1 MPCSFSKLVAEESC
15 QRSVEDCKTEKEDQ
29 LNQALCLSLMKE
41 NQVNWNESIRFH
53 ISTCKTRHQTL
64 DRWPC
69 LEPFSHPWQL
79 FDLSGIGWP

>member
-1 MPCSFSKLVAEESC
+1 MLCLFSKLVVEESY
-15 QRSVEDCKTEKEDQ
+15 QRSVEDYKTEKEDQ
-29 LNQALCLSLMKE
+29 LNQAPCLSLMKG
-41 NQVNWNESIRFH
+41 NQVKWDELVGFH

-79 FDLSGIGWP
+79 FDLS